1 MYLEYSKNNAKMF
14 DRGESFMQRNL
25 YEHFMLP
32 GHSGFLYVVSI
43 TLTEKIDPSYST
55 NAMIIG

>member
-1 MYLEYSKNNAKMF
+1 
-14 DRGESFMQRNL
+14 MQRNL
-25 YEHFMLP
+25 YDHFMLP

-43 TLTEKIDPSYST
+43 TLTEKTDPSYST